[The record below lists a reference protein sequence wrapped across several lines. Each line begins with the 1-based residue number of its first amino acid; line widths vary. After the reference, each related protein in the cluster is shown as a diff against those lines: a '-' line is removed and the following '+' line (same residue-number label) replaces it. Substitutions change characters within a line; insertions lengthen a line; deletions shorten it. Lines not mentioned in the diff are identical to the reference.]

1 MMGAVLQLERFGRT
15 ADEAPPA
22 IFAQADLD
30 AAFERGRA
38 EGRQQTQEW
47 QKSELRDTLAGLS
60 RQLEAEHAARVAMGA
75 GGVMAIAPLIEAL
88 LDGIIPAVARARLQA
103 ALLGEL
109 LSLAS
114 AVTPPTLHIRC
125 GPDLAAFIE
134 ACLSAAGLAGIEID
148 RSGPEG
154 VAEAD
159 LLGSR
164 VTWDIAQIAGS
175 LRELVNELIE
185 VK

>member
-1 MMGAVLQLERFGRT
+1 MMGAVLQLERFDR
-15 ADEAPPA
+15 AAAEAPPA

-30 AAFERGRA
+30 AAFERGQA
-38 EGRQQTQEW
+38 EGRQQARARQM
-47 QKSELRDTLAGLS
+47 SELRDTLAGLS

-75 GGVMAIAPLIEAL
+75 AGVRAIAPLVEAL
-88 LDGIIPAVARARLQA
+88 LDGIIPAVAKARLQA
-103 ALLGEL
+103 ALLEEL
-109 LSLAS
+109 LKLAS
-114 AVTPPTLHIRC
+114 DIAPPVVRIRC

-134 ACLSAAGLAGIEID
+134 ACLSAAGLTGIEVD

-164 VTWDIAQIAGS
+164 ITWDIMEIAAS

-185 VK
+185 VE